1 MKRYS
6 RIILT
11 TLAAVLLFVAAC
23 APRAEVAPVSTPEP
37 TVSVTATP
45 TAAPTPT
52 PTAIPTPEMDEY
64 GFTEERK
71 AQLNQQFQDFLNKE
85 GNYTAESLTG
95 QLLTGQSN
103 EIFYK
108 GERKL
113 GLMDTTPRIQC
124 WLFDYF
130 MWKGSLMLIAGLDDI
145 KGERFV
151 TLFEIPV
158 YFYDQYEPATF
169 TFTQL
174 AGTSHNGH
182 AKSVEPYCSSAQ
194 MMEYLDQLRDRPVI
208 TTLDLKKCPDDW
220 LTQAQSVGEYAVK
233 FVNECN
239 SRVDVAKSLAASVFT
254 NGIDLEI
261 DDFNK
266 ASIFCISSI
275 SDLAEID
282 LSKTVILSVDFI
294 FSLYNG
300 SD

>member
-1 MKRYS
+1 
-6 RIILT
+6 
-11 TLAAVLLFVAAC
+11 
-23 APRAEVAPVSTPEP
+23 
-37 TVSVTATP
+37 
-45 TAAPTPT
+45 
-52 PTAIPTPEMDEY
+52 
-64 GFTEERK
+64 
-71 AQLNQQFQDFLNKE
+71 
-85 GNYTAESLTG
+85 
-95 QLLTGQSN
+95 
-103 EIFYK
+103 
-108 GERKL
+108 
-113 GLMDTTPRIQC
+113 
-124 WLFDYF
+124 
-130 MWKGSLMLIAGLDDI
+130 MLIAGLDDI
-145 KGERFV
+145 KEERFI

-158 YFYDQYEPATF
+158 YFYDQYDSATF

-174 AGTSHNGH
+174 AGTSLNGH

-266 ASIFCISSI
+266 VSIFCISSI

-300 SD
+300 AD